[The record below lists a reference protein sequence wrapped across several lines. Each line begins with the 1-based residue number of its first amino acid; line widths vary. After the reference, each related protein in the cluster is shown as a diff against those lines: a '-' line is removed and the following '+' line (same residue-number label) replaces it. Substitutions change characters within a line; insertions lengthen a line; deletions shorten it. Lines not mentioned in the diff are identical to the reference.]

1 MDAEVSGYIS
11 EEDGAVTFDANPDAK
26 NYNVIDEVVRRAL
39 QSGARVIAAR
49 SADLP
54 VGGQLAAILRY
65 PF

>member
-1 MDAEVSGYIS
+1 
-11 EEDGAVTFDANPDAK
+11 
-26 NYNVIDEVVRRAL
+26 VIDEVVRRAL
-39 QSGARVIAAR
+39 HSGARVIAAR